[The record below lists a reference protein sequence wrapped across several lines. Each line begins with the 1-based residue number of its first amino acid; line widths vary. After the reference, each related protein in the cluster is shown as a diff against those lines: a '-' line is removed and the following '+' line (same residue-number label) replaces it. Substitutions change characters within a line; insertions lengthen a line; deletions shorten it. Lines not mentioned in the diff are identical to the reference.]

1 MRPRGECVC
10 LLARDI
16 HIAGHRVNEAGPAL
30 GPDRPGV
37 DRDKADIVFAVLRGE
52 RQRHVLAGS
61 VRGPW
66 RNLPIGRFDPVI
78 ADQVDDA
85 ATPLLLHDRQH
96 VL

>member
-37 DRDKADIVFAVLRGE
+37 DRDKADIVFAVLRSG
-52 RQRHVLAGS
+52 RQRQVLPGGIC
-61 VRGPW
+61 RTW
-66 RNLPIGRFDPVI
+66 CDLPIGRFDRVI
-78 ADQVDDA
+78 AD
-85 ATPLLLHDRQH
+85 
-96 VL
+96 